1 MPTFLPFCCF
11 NVNMNTEVIA
21 MNLRNHHLK
30 VTPQRLKIVESLN
43 TFGHLNIDMLYQEVK
58 EAYPNVSLATV
69 YKNIAIMTENG
80 LLEEVKIPESKS
92 VFEIR
97 KEPHLHLHCT
107 QCGKIEDFRF
117 DIAQISAE
125 AAKVSGYDVGHAE
138 LIFSGV
144 CPECR
149 KKNR

>member
-1 MPTFLPFCCF
+1 
-11 NVNMNTEVIA
+11 MNKELIA
-21 MNLRNHHLK
+21 TNLRNHHLK

-80 LLEEVKIPESKS
+80 LLEEVKVPESKS

-97 KEPHLHLHCT
+97 KEPHLHLHCSE
-107 QCGKIEDFRF
+107 CGKIEDFSF
-117 DIAQISAE
+117 DTEQIRAHAE
-125 AAKVSGYDVGHAE
+125 TVSGYSIQSSDIV
-138 LIFSGV
+138 LRGV
-144 CPECR
+144 CPACQTNA
-149 KKNR
+149 KK